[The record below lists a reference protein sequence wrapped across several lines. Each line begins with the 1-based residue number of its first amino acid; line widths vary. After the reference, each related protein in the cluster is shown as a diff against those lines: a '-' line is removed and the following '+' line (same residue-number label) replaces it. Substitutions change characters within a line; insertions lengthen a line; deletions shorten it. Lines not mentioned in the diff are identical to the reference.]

1 MKKGLLDL
9 NKQLLLTW
17 QLKNNAPHL
26 NTALPTYQW
35 IPQQQQQ
42 YLPSPTEPKSRG
54 FFQIKEK
61 YPMDG
66 QHVLE
71 GSHPG

>member
-1 MKKGLLDL
+1 M
-9 NKQLLLTW
+9 
-17 QLKNNAPHL
+17 
-26 NTALPTYQW
+26 NTTTAVAVPAK
-35 IPQQQQQ
+35 
-42 YLPSPTEPKSRG
+42 PTEPKSKG
-54 FFQIKEK
+54 SSQTKEK